1 MYFVFY
7 EFCCLVCS
15 EELTGK
21 SSLYTHMKK
30 NHPTAVIKADCEETD
45 LDPLSPPDKATTSD
59 ALLEQAIQ
67 SLGVP
72 SDMMLSSSI
81 LPEEL
86 LENENF
92 STVNLNDLQ

>member
-1 MYFVFY
+1 
-7 EFCCLVCS
+7 
-15 EELTGK
+15 
-21 SSLYTHMKK
+21 MKK
-30 NHPTAVIKADCEETD
+30 NHPTAAVKADYEEPE
-45 LDPLSPPDKATTSD
+45 LSPLSPDRATTSD

-81 LPEEL
+81 LPEESLEL

>member
-1 MYFVFY
+1 M
-7 EFCCLVCS
+7 
-15 EELTGK
+15 GK

-30 NHPTAVIKADCEETD
+30 NHPTAVIKTDCEETEV
-45 LDPLSPPDKATTSD
+45 DPLSPDKATTSD

-81 LPEEL
+81 IPEEL

>member
-1 MYFVFY
+1 
-7 EFCCLVCS
+7 
-15 EELTGK
+15 
-21 SSLYTHMKK
+21 MKK
-30 NHPTAVIKADCEETD
+30 NHPTSSVNADNEETEAE
-45 LDPLSPPDKATTSD
+45 PMSPDKATSSD
-59 ALLEQAIQ
+59 TLLEQAIQ

-81 LPEEL
+81 LPEESLEL